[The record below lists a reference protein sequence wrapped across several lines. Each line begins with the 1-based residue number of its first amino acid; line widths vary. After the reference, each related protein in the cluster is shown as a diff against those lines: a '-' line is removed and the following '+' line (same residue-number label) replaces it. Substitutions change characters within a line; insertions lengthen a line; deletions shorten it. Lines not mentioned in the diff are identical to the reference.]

1 MMSHFKEFC
10 EAIHKTKAG
19 HVPDLLDL
27 ESDFFRDL
35 AMGSFLSDRF
45 SSAYGDA
52 YIRLS
57 SNRKNLVYAV
67 WESQCQDAIDAYNQA
82 IDDAREADSMMD
94 YLRDDPLQC
103 LYDPDYKFA
112 RFNQAEI
119 DAGYS
124 GTGREF
130 C

>member
-1 MMSHFKEFC
+1 M
-10 EAIHKTKAG
+10 
-19 HVPDLLDL
+19 

-45 SSAYGDA
+45 SGAYGDA
-52 YIRLS
+52 YIRLNS
-57 SNRKNLVYAV
+57 SRKNLVYAV
-67 WESQCQDAIDAYNQA
+67 WESQCQEAIDDYNQA
-82 IDDAREADSMMD
+82 IDDARDADSMMD

-112 RFNQAEI
+112 RFDPLQKMR
-119 DAGYS
+119 DAGHKP
-124 GTGREF
+124 EDF

>member
-1 MMSHFKEFC
+1 MSHFKEFC
-10 EAIHKTKAG
+10 EAIHKTNAG

-27 ESDFFRDL
+27 GDDFLRDL
-35 AMGSFLSDRF
+35 AIACFLSDRF
-45 SSAYGDA
+45 SVDYGQA
-52 YIRLS
+52 YIKLS
-57 SNRKNLVYAV
+57 SNRKNWIYSI
-67 WESQCQDAIDAYNQA
+67 WESQCQEAIDDYNQA

-94 YLRDDPLQC
+94 YLRNDPLEC

-119 DAGYS
+119 DAGFS